1 MRVFYFFW
9 FFFCAGWGYLL
20 AGFGE
25 VFSPTW
31 AQIILSFPLSFLVF
45 AVLFWLELQ
54 RLPPGQLAQSPS
66 FKIKPWNRPTGL
78 LLFLGLTFAFI
89 SLWGVAIAL
98 VTNITGLRVMLYFL
112 AISCGGVGAI
122 LVCRQA
128 FPEKFGT

>member
-1 MRVFYFFW
+1 MRAFYFFW

-25 VFSPTW
+25 VFGPTW
-31 AQIILSFPLSFLVF
+31 AQITLSFPLALLVC

-54 RLPPGQLAQSPS
+54 RLPLGQLAQPPS

-78 LLFLGLTFAFI
+78 LLFLGLTFTFI
-89 SLWGVAIAL
+89 SSWGVIIAL
-98 VTNITGLRVMLYFL
+98 VTHITGLRITLYFL
-112 AISCGGVGAI
+112 AISCGCVGAI
-122 LVCRQA
+122 LVCRQV